1 MTNFKQAMTL
11 KNHNGF
17 WGDANN
23 VSVITSETA
32 KADPVL
38 DWKVERAFSFHE
50 YKGIKYAQDGK
61 YHLVRT
67 DNPSITLGA
76 QVGQNYDILQN
87 EEMIDWLSPYIDRDY
102 LSIAGY
108 GYFQYGR
115 TVFIQCNND
124 FYKSVDG
131 DNVGHYFLLRNY
143 HGGGCFEIN
152 FCTIRAICQN
162 TLSMASKQGNKI
174 KIRHGQNMRDDLNTV
189 KHRIDLA
196 KENFE
201 SEIEVYNQMTRKK
214 FTKNDLYDTL
224 CEQFSKEIKM
234 REEKA
239 KKKDEMYFPEDLPII
254 KHALNNWDNLPD
266 IQHLEDNAWK
276 AWNAF
281 NYNLNHG
288 WGKMNPQDA
297 LRRMWDGT
305 YMEKNDEFKQLV
317 LR

>member
-11 KNHNGF
+11 LNHKGF

-23 VSVITSETA
+23 VSIITPETA

-38 DWKVERAFSFHE
+38 DWKVERAFSYHE
-50 YKGIKYAQDGK
+50 YKGVKYEQPGK

-76 QVGQNYDILQN
+76 QVGENYDILQN
-87 EEMIDWLSPYIDRDY
+87 DEMIDWLEPYLNRDY

-108 GYFQYGR
+108 GYFNHGR

-124 FYKSVDG
+124 FKKSVDG
-131 DNVGHYFLLRNY
+131 DEVGHYFLLRNY

-162 TLSMASKQGNKI
+162 TLSMASNQGDKI
-174 KIRHGQNMRDDLNTV
+174 KIRHSSNMRDDMQTV
-189 KHRIDLA
+189 HHRINLA

-201 SEIEVYNQMTRKK
+201 SEVEIYNQMSRKPMSK
-214 FTKNDLYDTL
+214 VDFYNTLVDTYADSL
-224 CEQFSKEIKM
+224 KSRI
-234 REEKA
+234 EKA
-239 KKKDEMYFPEDLPII
+239 EAKGKMYYPEDLPII
-254 KHALNNWDNLPD
+254 KQSLANWDNLPD
-266 IQHLEDNAWK
+266 LQHLEDNAWK
-276 AWNAF
+276 GWNAF

-288 WGKMNPQDA
+288 WGKINPMDT
-297 LRRMWDGT
+297 LRQLYDGVG
-305 YMEKNDEFKQLV
+305 MKKNNTFKQLA